1 MLYLLSLLLTTIGC
15 WLIATSLL
23 ASVGVVIA
31 VDFFINEDMK
41 NGQYCIS
48 RRPAGYRFILLLIQ
62 FIVVTTVLQLAKVSD
77 EVMTRNSAMTTTLR
91 LGNGIV
97 DDLENKGAEDGWD
110 VPAKATLKFGRR
122 KMEMSFRMA

>member
-62 FIVVTTVLQLAKVSD
+62 FIVVTTVLLQLAKVRD
-77 EVMTRNSAMTTTLR
+77 EMMTRNSAMTTLR
-91 LGNGIV
+91 FGNGIV
-97 DDLENKGAEDGWD
+97 DG
-110 VPAKATLKFGRR
+110 
-122 KMEMSFRMA
+122 

>member
-1 MLYLLSLLLTTIGC
+1 LTTIGC

-62 FIVVTTVLQLAKVSD
+62 FIVVTTVLLQLAKVRD
-77 EVMTRNSAMTTTLR
+77 EMMTRNSAMTTLR
-91 LGNGIV
+91 FGNGIV
-97 DDLENKGAEDGWD
+97 DG
-110 VPAKATLKFGRR
+110 
-122 KMEMSFRMA
+122 

>member
-23 ASVGVVIA
+23 ASVGVVVA
-31 VDFFINEDMK
+31 VDFFINEEMK

-62 FIVVTTVLQLAKVSD
+62 FIVVTTVLLQLAKVRD
-77 EVMTRNSAMTTTLR
+77 EVMTRNSAMTTLR
-91 LGNGIV
+91 FGNGIV
-97 DDLENKGAEDGWD
+97 DG
-110 VPAKATLKFGRR
+110 
-122 KMEMSFRMA
+122 